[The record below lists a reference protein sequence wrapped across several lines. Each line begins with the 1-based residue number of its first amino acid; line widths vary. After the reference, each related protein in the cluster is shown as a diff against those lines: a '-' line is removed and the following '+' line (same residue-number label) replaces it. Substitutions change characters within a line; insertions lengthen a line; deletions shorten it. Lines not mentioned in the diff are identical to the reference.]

1 MGPEHGDGNKMSQ
14 WILKANGNVIPCRT
28 SRPLN
33 TAELN
38 NETEKRKRQ
47 IFDEL
52 IEARWGTAISAP
64 TKPSKVEGGCDDFVA
79 YKDDDETP

>member
-1 MGPEHGDGNKMSQ
+1 MGPERGDGNKMSQ
-14 WILKANGNVIPCRT
+14 WILKANNNVVPRRT

-38 NETEKRKRQ
+38 SKSEKWKRQ

-64 TKPSKVEGGCDDFVA
+64 PKSSKVEGEGDDFVA
-79 YKDDDETP
+79 YEDDDEAP